1 MTAMGVGRGK
11 GQGEQTES
19 EKDIFHISSLL
30 GIRRMS
36 NGLEIRVGV
45 RFKKERD

>member
-11 GQGEQTES
+11 RQGEQTES
-19 EKDIFHISSLL
+19 EKDIFHLSPLL

-36 NGLEIRVGV
+36 NGLETRVGV
-45 RFKKERD
+45 RFEKERD